1 MKLDTRY
8 ILYIYVSDVTKG
20 DLMAAPACENLNEKL
35 AKIYSEKVTVN
46 LDNRSTLSPDD
57 FWRSM
62 QMVASTNQAFI
73 QIVRH
78 QKPDQMLIVE

>member
-1 MKLDTRY
+1 
-8 ILYIYVSDVTKG
+8 
-20 DLMAAPACENLNEKL
+20 MATPVCEDINEKL

-46 LDNRSTLSPDD
+46 LDNRSSLSPDD

-62 QMVASTNQAFI
+62 QMVASNNQAFI

-78 QKPDQMLIVE
+78 QKSDKLLIVE